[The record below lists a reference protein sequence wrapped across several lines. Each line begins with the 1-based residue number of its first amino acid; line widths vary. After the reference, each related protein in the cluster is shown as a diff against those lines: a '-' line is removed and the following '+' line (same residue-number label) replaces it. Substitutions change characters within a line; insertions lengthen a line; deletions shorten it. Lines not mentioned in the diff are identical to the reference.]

1 MVFFSDSEKRNAKIK
16 IRLFEFN
23 NFIPTADLLTEDIIV
38 SVKKGMGKNV
48 IDVSKYK
55 LKIPENGLVVG
66 LEWLIIDENKFE
78 MRESGTD
85 EKKVRISY
93 APSLIINYNEDENA
107 FSYRNGAWERAKK
120 FDSKTNKPWNNK
132 ILTPAINLILTN

>member
-1 MVFFSDSEKRNAKIK
+1 MD
-16 IRLFEFN
+16 
-23 NFIPTADLLTEDIIV
+23 DLLTEDIIV
-38 SVKKGMGKNV
+38 SVKKGMRKNV

-78 MRESGTD
+78 IRQSDDD
-85 EKKVRISY
+85 EKRVRISY
-93 APSLIINYNEDENA
+93 APSLIINYSEDENA

-120 FDSKTNKPWNNK
+120 LDSKTSNPWINNK
-132 ILTPAINLILTN
+132 VLTPAINLILTN